1 MGFIYLFLCSRQ
13 SRSPVS
19 PAWVQALEQLGGCG
33 SPQRAGG
40 VARGRGLTAGR
51 GLPGERDWR
60 AHPRLAASSRAGGD
74 CSGGQNQML
83 AGSLRLLPYL
93 SPVQLQL
100 APAGEGDP
108 VALCPRTLV
117 FQPPA
122 PPENLSARRCSQY
135 LRAVPKRPPP
145 DRISR
150 GPRPPSLFLSLQRRE
165 RGESGIYGGERGDRD
180 TDDG

>member
-1 MGFIYLFLCSRQ
+1 MLQAESLSCLPSLGPGVRAAGRVRL
-13 SRSPVS
+13 
-19 PAWVQALEQLGGCG
+19 PAA
-33 SPQRAGG
+33 R
-40 VARGRGLTAGR
+40 RGRGAGRGLAAGR

-83 AGSLRLLPYL
+83 AGSLRLLPYF
-93 SPVQLQL
+93 SPAQRQLV
-100 APAGEGDP
+100 PAGEGDP

-122 PPENLSARRCSQY
+122 PPENLSARRCNRY
-135 LRAVPKRPPP
+135 LRAVPKRPQP

-150 GPRPPSLFLSLQRRE
+150 GPRPPSLFWSLQRRE
-165 RGESGIYGGERGDRD
+165 RGESGIYGGERGGRD
-180 TDDG
+180 INDG